1 MQELDNNVFI
11 KSWSFKEDSFVEG
24 HLMHFYI
31 IYIDDTRYYM
41 NIHKEA
47 SIDDAKKILLDRID
61 RDLIEKGWVKP
72 KKIHLTIESMT
83 SNEII
88 NSFSE
93 IDNQEPKY
101 NPANDPYYQNEDL
114 YIPNEINCGS

>member
-41 NIHKEA
+41 NIPKEA

-61 RDLIEKGWVKP
+61 RDLIEKGWVK
-72 KKIHLTIESMT
+72 
-83 SNEII
+83 N
-88 NSFSE
+88 
-93 IDNQEPKY
+93 EPKAKY
-101 NPANDPYYQNEDL
+101 NHSDDPYYQDENL
-114 YIPNEINCGS
+114 YV